1 MAKKNSDIHAQV
13 TGPGAQTGIGT
24 GVRTTITQQPT
35 QTVGGTL
42 ESYGRTLSTYGGRG
56 QSIETGGG
64 SGYAVTTDP
73 TKLPSIPGTTGTVG
87 GAGGQAG
94 GAGGQAGAGAPPAA
108 PTYAGTY
115 EEQLAQLYD
124 QITGRDPFSYNV
136 NMDPIYQNYKDQY
149 IQGGKRA
156 MQDTMGRAAG
166 LTGGYGSTYSQ
177 AAGQQ
182 AYDQYLTQL
191 TNKIPELYE
200 MAYGM
205 YKDQGDQLTKQ
216 YGLLNDLRATEYNQ
230 WRDAMSDYNYDR
242 EFQRKAEET
251 AYKQQQDAYS
261 KIMAMIQA
269 TGYNPTNAELTAA
282 GMTRRQAD
290 KLREAYKQAQKT
302 GKTGSGGGGGGGG
315 KRSTTTGKTGTYTT
329 TELDE
334 AADAGSTRQQIEAAL
349 TARGVDTTKPEVQQD
364 IQRALGRQG
373 RGSQR

>member
-1 MAKKNSDIHAQV
+1 MAKKNSDILAQI
-13 TGPGAQTGIGT
+13 TGPGAQTGVGTGIRTQVTGPGSDAGT

-42 ESYGRTLSTYGGRG
+42 AGYQSMLRG
-56 QSIETGGG
+56 YEGQGPTVQTVLGQTGGQ
-64 SGYAVTTDP
+64 
-73 TKLPSIPGTTGTVG
+73 
-87 GAGGQAG
+87 GQATPT
-94 GAGGQAGAGAPPAA
+94 AGAAGAA
-108 PTYAGTY
+108 PVYAGTY

-124 QITGRDPFSYNV
+124 QITGRDPFSYDV

-156 MQDTMGRAAG
+156 MQDTMGQAAG

-205 YKDQGDQLTKQ
+205 YKDQGDNMLQQ
-216 YGLLNDLRATEYNQ
+216 YCLLNDLRATEYNQ
-230 WRDAMSDYNYDR
+230 WRDAMGDYNYDR
-242 EFQRKAEET
+242 EF

-261 KIMAMIQA
+261 KITAMIQA
-269 TGYNPTNAELTAA
+269 TGYNPSDKELAAA

-302 GKTGSGGGGGGGG
+302 GKTGGGSGGGGS
-315 KRSTTTGKTGTYTT
+315 KKKTSPPGSYTT

>member
-1 MAKKNSDIHAQV
+1 MAKKQTDYMDKSLVDQAVEPQEDTTADMSGLFSRDVDPPQIMRNGQTPSYSNPTPRSDF
-13 TGPGAQTGIGT
+13 
-24 GVRTTITQQPT
+24 
-35 QTVGGTL
+35 
-42 ESYGRTLSTYGGRG
+42 
-56 QSIETGGG
+56 
-64 SGYAVTTDP
+64 
-73 TKLPSIPGTTGTVG
+73 
-87 GAGGQAG
+87 
-94 GAGGQAGAGAPPAA
+94 QAGAGGANGAAANGA

-156 MQDTMGRAAG
+156 MQDTMGQAAG

-205 YKDQGDQLTKQ
+205 YKDQGDQLTQQ
-216 YGLLNDLRATEYNQ
+216 YGMLNDLRATEYNQ

-242 EFQRKAEET
+242 ELQRQAEET
-251 AYKQQQDAYS
+251 AYQHQQDAYS
-261 KIMAMIQA
+261 KIIAMIQA
-269 TGYNPTNAELTAA
+269 TGYNPTNAELAAA

-290 KLREAYKQAQKT
+290 KLREAYKKAQRT
-302 GKTGSGGGGGGGG
+302 GSGGSGGGGGGS
-315 KRSTTTGKTGTYTT
+315 R
-329 TELDE
+329 
-334 AADAGSTRQQIEAAL
+334 
-349 TARGVDTTKPEVQQD
+349 
-364 IQRALGRQG
+364 G
-373 RGSQR
+373 RGSSSGGSGTGGGGTATTTTDVRRQATAAYESGQISYEEYMTILNRIGSTSR

>member
-1 MAKKNSDIHAQV
+1 MAKKD
-13 TGPGAQTGIGT
+13 
-24 GVRTTITQQPT
+24 R
-35 QTVGGTL
+35 
-42 ESYGRTLSTYGGRG
+42 LSTYDGL
-56 QSIETGGG
+56 QSVSTGGG

-73 TKLPSIPGTTGTVG
+73 TKLPPIPGTTGTVG
-87 GAGGQAG
+87 GTLSTYGGQGQRVETGTGGRIAG
-94 GAGGQAGAGAPPAA
+94 YDGSGPTVQTVLGQTGGQGQTTPTAATGAGAAPAA

-156 MQDTMGRAAG
+156 MQDTMGQAAG

-205 YKDQGDQLTKQ
+205 YKDQGDQLTQQ
-216 YGLLNDLRATEYNQ
+216 YGMLNDLRATEYNQ

-242 EFQRKAEET
+242 EF

-269 TGYNPTNAELTAA
+269 TGYNPTDAELAAA
-282 GMTRRQAD
+282 GMTRRQAE

-302 GKTGSGGGGGGGG
+302 GKTGSGGGGGGRGGSGG
-315 KRSTTTGKTGTYTT
+315 KKTDLDKDNNKVRDTAQGSQSTSTG
-329 TELDE
+329 
-334 AADAGSTRQQIEAAL
+334 GSKESAQEKAYRQWLAEQLRKQRQQQGGGGL
-349 TARGVDTTKPEVQQD
+349 TK
-364 IQRALGRQG
+364 
-373 RGSQR
+373 